1 MKNHTS
7 LSINIDELNG
17 LLILLKPRL
26 DKLLI
31 SEKLILE
38 SNRYMHPLSFLS
50 LPQIQLEIS
59 ELKQKIS
66 EINNYLTPKSKKRFA
81 FFSFFS
87 FSFSFNTSSKIL
99 PCN

>member
-1 MKNHTS
+1 MKNHSS

-17 LLILLKPRL
+17 LLILLKLRL

-38 SNRYMHPLSFLS
+38 SNKYMYPLSFLS
-50 LPQIQLEIS
+50 LSQIQLEIL
-59 ELKQKIS
+59 ELTQKIS

-87 FSFSFNTSSKIL
+87 FSFNISSKIL
-99 PCN
+99 PYD